1 VKGKLDTPIEKK
13 KRMSHPRRKYSRRKQ
28 FVVAC
33 VWWAMKENQITSWDI
48 EDISE
53 LIDGKEVSKY
63 SVKHCLR
70 DLNLW

>member
-1 VKGKLDTPIEKK
+1 
-13 KRMSHPRRKYSRRKQ
+13 
-28 FVVAC
+28 
-33 VWWAMKENQITSWDI
+33 MKENSITSWDI
-48 EDISE
+48 DGKYLLLYATHALSCLTAHIPDISE